1 MLLAIEARIGEL
13 LPEPETARKTTLVAE
28 VIQEAEDKELYPANM
43 SGEQEWF
50 ESVGNMMGLG
60 IRTTY

>member
-1 MLLAIEARIGEL
+1 M
-13 LPEPETARKTTLVAE
+13 PEPETARKTTLVAE